1 MALTG
6 PKICSD
12 RLGTRLTRTLAQL
25 HANACVGHVLQSSL
39 VPRHIILL
47 KAGTEAISEYRL
59 LYSLSV
65 FTVTLHVLKFE

>member
-25 HANACVGHVLQSSL
+25 HANACMGHVLQSSL
-39 VPRHIILL
+39 APRRTILL

-59 LYSLSV
+59 LVFLSV
-65 FTVTLHVLKFE
+65 FTVTLHTIKV